1 MESQRVFYAKSRMSN
16 GHQPTV
22 KEHLE
27 RVSEL
32 ASVYGNEIG
41 CEKEARLAGKLHDFG
56 KYSDA
61 FQAKLE
67 SISRDGPGV
76 NHEIC
81 GAALLWNSLGKLRDT
96 KRGKAYRPVI
106 EVINGHHGGL
116 CDYGELEQ
124 VLDENIKSEEPV
136 ERNGRRSALSGIK
149 QYRAASKAFK
159 NDFPDFKIPILR
171 TDSEGSGGCAEVSE
185 MLFSRMLFSCLV
197 DADYSISASDKNEGY
212 LNETERIPFDA
223 GAILKSLYSYRDS
236 IKKNSTAEQALNK
249 IRDYVFDQCG
259 EKGEECREGLFT
271 LTAPTGVG
279 KTLALL
285 HFALRHCLSTK
296 KSRIIIVLP
305 FLTLTEQNADT
316 YRKIFPWVLEDHSRK
331 DLNDLER
338 EYASRW
344 SAPFI
349 ITTSVRF
356 FESLFSNRPT
366 DCRKL
371 HHIANSVVVF
381 DEAQSLPAD
390 VTLCTL
396 QAVNELC
403 RKYHCTMVFST
414 ATQPDFGAIR
424 TVEWKPNEI
433 LPENAALY
441 QKLRRTKVE
450 WRIKKAEPLS
460 DIASEIVDYS
470 SVCVIVNLR
479 RHARELFLSLRALSD
494 PEEVFFLSTDLCA
507 DHRTE
512 IIKRIRKRLAAG
524 LPCRVVATQCIEAG
538 VDLDFSVMYRSLAP
552 LDSII
557 QAAGRWNRNGKSSGL
572 GRVVVFVPEDIGRL
586 YPGTWYEHAS
596 QKVAFLLH
604 HHPLDIHNPTHIQE
618 YYQLVYGEAA
628 DRKELVDAIR
638 KKKYDMTDQEY
649 KLIKDEGYRVIVPY
663 KGKTE
668 EFDRIREEA
677 LEKGISPFLIRKC
690 AGITVSVSR
699 VLKQQL
705 EVIGEQIPYS
715 PRGRLSECESRFYII
730 RQEYSDI
737 YLDDMGLQIPDSD
750 NIELDP
756 FW

>member
-1 MESQRVFYAKSRMSN
+1 M
-16 GHQPTV
+16 
-22 KEHLE
+22 
-27 RVSEL
+27 
-32 ASVYGNEIG
+32 
-41 CEKEARLAGKLHDFG
+41 
-56 KYSDA
+56 
-61 FQAKLE
+61 
-67 SISRDGPGV
+67 
-76 NHEIC
+76 
-81 GAALLWNSLGKLRDT
+81 
-96 KRGKAYRPVI
+96 
-106 EVINGHHGGL
+106 
-116 CDYGELEQ
+116 
-124 VLDENIKSEEPV
+124 
-136 ERNGRRSALSGIK
+136 
-149 QYRAASKAFK
+149 
-159 NDFPDFKIPILR
+159 
-171 TDSEGSGGCAEVSE
+171 
-185 MLFSRMLFSCLV
+185 
-197 DADYSISASDKNEGY
+197 
-212 LNETERIPFDA
+212 
-223 GAILKSLYSYRDS
+223 
-236 IKKNSTAEQALNK
+236 
-249 IRDYVFDQCG
+249 
-259 EKGEECREGLFT
+259 
-271 LTAPTGVG
+271 
-279 KTLALL
+279 
-285 HFALRHCLSTK
+285 
-296 KSRIIIVLP
+296 
-305 FLTLTEQNADT
+305 
-316 YRKIFPWVLEDHSRK
+316 
-331 DLNDLER
+331 
-338 EYASRW
+338 
-344 SAPFI
+344 
-349 ITTSVRF
+349 
-356 FESLFSNRPT
+356 
-366 DCRKL
+366 
-371 HHIANSVVVF
+371 
-381 DEAQSLPAD
+381 
-390 VTLCTL
+390 
-396 QAVNELC
+396 
-403 RKYHCTMVFST
+403 
-414 ATQPDFGAIR
+414 
-424 TVEWKPNEI
+424 
-433 LPENAALY
+433 
-441 QKLRRTKVE
+441 RRTKVE

-494 PEEVFFLSTDLCA
+494 PEEVFSLSTDLCA

-557 QAAGRWNRNGKSSGL
+557 QAAGRCNRNGKSSGL

-618 YYQLVYGEAA
+618 YYQLAYGEVA